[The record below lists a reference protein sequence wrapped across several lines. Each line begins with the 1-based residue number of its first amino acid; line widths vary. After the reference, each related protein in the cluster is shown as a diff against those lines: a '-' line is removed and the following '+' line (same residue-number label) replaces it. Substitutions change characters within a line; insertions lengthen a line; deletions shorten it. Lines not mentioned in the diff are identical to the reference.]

1 MSRIDLT
8 KYFRPFQTNFT
19 KNCRNDSF
27 HGSHWKLG
35 RILWQFVP
43 KKLSLSIN
51 HEWFKANLL
60 LLLHL
65 FHLPKHEPYCL
76 PEARSFGQRPRKLH
90 CWSSVDRHQTQMLVI
105 VERKT
110 VADHF
115 PIETSIT
122 FGFVLILLFICF
134 ESKSARQRALIVCWT
149 WLYI

>member
-1 MSRIDLT
+1 MAKTWCAAS
-8 KYFRPFQTNFT
+8 KVAP
-19 KNCRNDSF
+19 
-27 HGSHWKLG
+27 H
-35 RILWQFVP
+35 
-43 KKLSLSIN
+43 
-51 HEWFKANLL
+51 
-60 LLLHL
+60 

-122 FGFVLILLFICF
+122 FGFVLMLSDSFCHASVDPVVTVRVLT
-134 ESKSARQRALIVCWT
+134 ESIYVRMH
-149 WLYI
+149 